1 MARNIPLEYPPFY
14 YTVTVTFLPSSK
26 EAPEPEA
33 YSSSVFYYHA
43 VIERARARL
52 SKPNE
57 DSAGGAMAGDVV

>member
-1 MARNIPLEYPPFY
+1 M
-14 YTVTVTFLPSSK
+14 TVTFLPSSK

-57 DSAGGAMAGDVV
+57 DSACGAMAGDVV

>member
-1 MARNIPLEYPPFY
+1 M
-14 YTVTVTFLPSSK
+14 TVTFLPSSK

-43 VIERARARL
+43 VIGRARARL